1 MKRPIDNSL
10 VGLEHLASST
20 IAICGL
26 ARNCASK
33 LKGNIKFIEALR
45 AYFESS
51 VVIVVENGSTDSTR
65 QQLNQWALPKSDI
78 YILEGELAN
87 DSWRVIPTSSVSPN
101 PFYSRAR
108 ISKMAALRNQY
119 LEYLAGFNQSFDYVL
134 VMDFDVN
141 QVSLA
146 GVLNSFTRVNEWDVI
161 TAYGYSTGPNLK
173 ERYHDT
179 YALVPLGEES
189 LVQTEVSIKAL
200 QSNWRLHKNDLQ
212 LREVYAAYGGLSIYK
227 YAQIKDLRYH
237 VMENKDSKVEVR
249 CEHFSICHQL
259 QQLNHTMIMV
269 NPQMHLRYQTVW
281 EAFKRVLSGLVQLV

>member
-10 VGLEHLASST
+10 VGLKHLASST

-65 QQLNQWALPKSDI
+65 QQLNQWSSFKPNVHVLD
-78 YILEGELAN
+78 GVVTN
-87 DSWRVIPTSSVSPN
+87 DNSGAAHPSSNNSN
-101 PFYSRAR
+101 PYYSRAR
-108 ISKMAALRNQY
+108 ISKMAAFRNQY
-119 LEYLAGFNQSFDYVL
+119 LEYLEGLNQSFDYLL
-134 VMDFDVN
+134 VMDFDVD
-141 QVSLA
+141 QISLE
-146 GVLNSFTRVNEWDVI
+146 GVLNSFSRVDQWDII

-189 LVQTEVSIKAL
+189 SVQTENSIKSL
-200 QSNWRLHKNDLQ
+200 QANWRLHKKDEQ
-212 LREVYAAYGGLSIYK
+212 MSGVYAAYGGLSIYK
-227 YAQIKDLRYH
+227 YLQLKQLRYQ
-237 VMENKDSKVEVR
+237 VLENHDTKVEVR

-259 QQLNHTMIMV
+259 QQKNHTMIMV
-269 NPQMHLRYQTVW
+269 NPKMHLRYQTLW
-281 EAFKRVLSGLVQLV
+281 EAFKRVLSGLVQIV